1 MQGVP
6 LAFDPERYRNWLQNR
21 PDFLTIAR
29 GTPPKDK
36 KELLYKIA
44 LSLFDPAT
52 ATISQQTERPSI
64 YPKSCQK
71 RRETPTQALLL

>member
-6 LAFDPERYRNWLQNR
+6 LAFDPERYRSRLQNR
-21 PDFLTIAR
+21 PDPLTLAR
-29 GTPPKDK
+29 GTSPKDK

-52 ATISQQTERPSI
+52 ATMLQQAGQLASI
-64 YPKSCQK
+64 YPKCCQK
-71 RRETPTQALLL
+71 